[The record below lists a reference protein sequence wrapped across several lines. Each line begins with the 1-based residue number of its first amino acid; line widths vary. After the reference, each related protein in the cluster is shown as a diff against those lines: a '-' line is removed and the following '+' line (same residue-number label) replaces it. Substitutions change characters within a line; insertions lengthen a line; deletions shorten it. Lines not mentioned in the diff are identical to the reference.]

1 MYKLHILW
9 YCQYLKISITLAH
22 KDFVVKIG
30 VDGVLDSIEKWNF
43 ILRCK
48 FYHSLTAHC

>member
-1 MYKLHILW
+1 M
-9 YCQYLKISITLAH
+9 KISTTLAH

-43 ILRCK
+43 ILRRM
-48 FYHSLTAHC
+48 FDRSLIANTI